1 MRRLSI
7 LLTPKKV
14 HQKILKKHIIEICVL
29 NKVSTHNVSSKKS
42 FKVSGIFFKSISL
55 NYCALESSAKDCL

>member
-1 MRRLSI
+1 MRSLSI

-42 FKVSGIFFKSISL
+42 FKVSGIFLKVL
-55 NYCALESSAKDCL
+55 A